1 MAVNTKYFTKF
12 LHNGHKRL
20 FSALPCRPCNA
31 KILTFSLM
39 KHLLSSSRYLIIIGV
54 LGAFSA
60 ALCLFIYGGVL
71 TIQEIIHTVQSGLAS
86 SKGGKSLMLAFIE
99 IADIFLLGTVMY
111 IISLGLY
118 ELFID
123 DNIELPEWLAIHTLD
138 DLKYKL
144 VGVIV
149 VVMGVVFLGHVIKW
163 HGEQEI
169 VYYGA
174 AIAFVVAALTY
185 FTSQKKVRH

>member
-1 MAVNTKYFTKF
+1 
-12 LHNGHKRL
+12 
-20 FSALPCRPCNA
+20 
-31 KILTFSLM
+31 M
-39 KHLLSSSRYLIIIGV
+39 KHILNLSRYMVIIGV
-54 LGAFSA
+54 IGAFIA
-60 ALCLFIYGGVL
+60 AVSLFIYGGIL
-71 TIQEIIHTVQSGLAS
+71 TVQEVIETVQAS
-86 SKGGKSLMLAFIE
+86 TVSHKGAKSLMLGFIE

-111 IISLGLY
+111 IVSLGLY

-123 DNIELPEWLAIHTLD
+123 DNIGLPEWLVIHTLD

-169 VYYGA
+169 IYYGA

-185 FTSQKKVRH
+185 FTGQKRKKEEKN

>member
-1 MAVNTKYFTKF
+1 M
-12 LHNGHKRL
+12 KRL
-20 FSALPCRPCNA
+20 FA
-31 KILTFSLM
+31 
-39 KHLLSSSRYLIIIGV
+39 SSRYLVIIGV
-54 LGAFSA
+54 IGAFA
-60 ALCLFIYGGVL
+60 AAISLFIYGGAL
-71 TIQEIIHTVQSGLAS
+71 TIQEIMQVVQSGAVS
-86 SKGGKSLMLAFIE
+86 SKGGKGLMLAFIE

-123 DNIELPEWLAIHTLD
+123 DTINLPEWLAIHTLD
-138 DLKYKL
+138 DLKHKL

-169 VYYGA
+169 AYYGA

-185 FTSQKKVRH
+185 FTSQKKAKH